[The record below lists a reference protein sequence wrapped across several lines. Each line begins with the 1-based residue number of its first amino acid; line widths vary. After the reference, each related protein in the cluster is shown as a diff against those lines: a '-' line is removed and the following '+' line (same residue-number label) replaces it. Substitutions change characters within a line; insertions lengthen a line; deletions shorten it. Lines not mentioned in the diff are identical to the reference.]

1 MKKFGVLLL
10 SLMLAVCCSCSVV
23 DIDVISSSDL
33 PSKEEFSSVAQQTVT
48 SEEAPSQN
56 TTSHIVSSQ
65 KVSSK
70 EEKPT
75 TSGVGS
81 GDKLT
86 VSTLPKYSGKPYAI
100 INNNI
105 PTFSAAELTTKGYET
120 YSSLD
125 NYGRCKVALAS
136 CGKELMPAGDRG
148 SISSIYPTGWK
159 QAKYDFVS
167 GKYLYNRCHL
177 IGWQLSGENA
187 NKKNLITGTRYMN
200 TEGMLPFEN
209 MVADYINETGNHVA
223 YRITPIFEGSNLL
236 CSGVQMEAYSV
247 EDNGE
252 GICFNVYCFNVQPG
266 VKINYKTGASSSET
280 GAVSSKPQTSSKI
293 PSSKPQTVVSKDN
306 TVSATYILNINPS
319 SKKIHY
325 PTCSSVKQM
334 KESNKK
340 EYSGDIDALFSQGY
354 TTCKRC
360 FK

>member
-1 MKKFGVLLL
+1 MRKLYVLLL
-10 SLMLAVCCSCSVV
+10 SLVLVVCSSCGVV
-23 DIDVISSSDL
+23 YIEDINSSDL

-56 TTSHIVSSQ
+56 NTVSSQ

-70 EEKPT
+70 EEKTT

-86 VSTLPKYSGKPYAI
+86 ASKLPKYSGQPYVVI
-100 INNNI
+100 GNNI
-105 PTFSAAELTTKGYET
+105 PTFTAAELTTKGYEN

-125 NYGRCKVALAS
+125 NYGRCGAALAS
-136 CGKELMPAGDRG
+136 CGKELMPTGDRG
-148 SISSIYPTGWK
+148 SISSIYPTGWE

-200 TEGMLPFEN
+200 TNGMLPFEN

-266 VKINYKTGASSSET
+266 VKINYKTGMSSSES
-280 GAVSSKPQTSSKI
+280 GSVSSKPQTSSKI
-293 PSSKPQTVVSKDN
+293 MSSKPQTVTSN
-306 TVSATYILNINPS
+306 TPSASAEYILNKN

-325 PTCSSVKQM
+325 PSCRSVKQM
-334 KESNKK
+334 KESNKQK
-340 EYSGDIDALFSQGY
+340 YNGSVDTLLNQGY
-354 TTCKRC
+354 TTCGNC